1 MPVGLAAGARCKPPG
16 QNPGLAAADAT
27 VVQMLVPPIASSK
40 HLPPGP
46 SVTCIRHDVPPML
59 PEPMSPDATLPVAAW
74 SLTHVSACK
83 LLAGLKM
90 SESGVYAI
98 WRPCAERA
106 VIRVTPCRGY
116 RNPTR
121 RNSSPHTVTL
131 TVRS

>member
-1 MPVGLAAGARCKPPG
+1 MAKVREAPFGGAP
-16 QNPGLAAADAT
+16 T

-74 SLTHVSACK
+74 SLTHVPACK

-98 WRPCAERA
+98 WRPCAEPA
-106 VIRVTPCRGY
+106 VIRVTPWRGY
-116 RNPTR
+116 RTPT
-121 RNSSPHTVTL
+121 SLTCCPHTGAVTG
-131 TVRS
+131 RR